1 MGNKVQI
8 WVRVFWVTKYGVTQR
23 LGLVAVGHTEAKHYR
38 VVVLW
43 VSKGLKF
50 WGLRVVQG

>member
-1 MGNKVQI
+1 M
-8 WVRVFWVTKYGVTQR
+8 VRVFRVTKYGVTQR